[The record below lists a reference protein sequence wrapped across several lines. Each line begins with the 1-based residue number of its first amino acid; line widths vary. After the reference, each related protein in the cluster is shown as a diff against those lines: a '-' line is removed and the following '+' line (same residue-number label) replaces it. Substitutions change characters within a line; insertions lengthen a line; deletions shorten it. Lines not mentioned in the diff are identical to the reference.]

1 MRSRGQGAGWR
12 CEEGRGSTAW
22 REREPFDGGGLRWRG
37 FDDCKAGDMR
47 RFRSLLIDK
56 ADIRLPGLHVLTFA
70 LHRHLPEHASV
81 EPHKHGWAQAIL
93 YLSGNGRQML
103 AGSEARVEPGTLVLL
118 PPGVSHAFS
127 RGDGRAPLCVMI
139 DFRMRGAKRREPVV
153 CSMNRSE
160 LAQVKQQLGQL
171 MKLPAGTGAHGS
183 GADGAAPSKAGGR
196 GDALHWEGAV
206 AVLHVLMTSL
216 RAAGWLERAGVAGGT
231 KNAAAIQGMLAK
243 VNHESPLSHVIQKS
257 GYQRDHLNRLVKKET
272 GLTLGQFRAQHRLA
286 KAKELLAQGV
296 QVAAVASAVGLPDQS
311 YFARWFRRQTGQ
323 VPSVW
328 GRGAVG

>member
-1 MRSRGQGAGWR
+1 
-12 CEEGRGSTAW
+12 
-22 REREPFDGGGLRWRG
+22 
-37 FDDCKAGDMR
+37 MR

-81 EPHKHGWAQAIL
+81 EPHKHGWSQAIL
-93 YLSGNGRQML
+93 YLSGNGRQVL

-139 DFRMRGAKRREPVV
+139 DFRLKGARRREAVV
-153 CSMNRSE
+153 CSLNRSE

-171 MKLPAGTGAHGS
+171 MKLPGGAS
-183 GADGAAPSKAGGR
+183 GQN
-196 GDALHWEGAV
+196 ALHWEGAV
-206 AVLHVLMTSL
+206 AVLQVLITAL
-216 RAAGWLERAGVAGGT
+216 RSAGWLERVAAVAGG
-231 KNAAAIQGMLAK
+231 KNGSAIQGMLAK
-243 VNHESPLSHVIQKS
+243 VDHESPLGQVVQKS

-272 GLTLGQFRAQHRLA
+272 GLTLGQFRAQQRLT
-286 KAKELLAQGV
+286 KAKELLGQGV
-296 QVAAVASAVGLPDQS
+296 QVAAVATAVGLPDQS

-323 VPSVW
+323 APSVW
-328 GRGAVG
+328 GRGRVG

>member
-1 MRSRGQGAGWR
+1 
-12 CEEGRGSTAW
+12 
-22 REREPFDGGGLRWRG
+22 
-37 FDDCKAGDMR
+37 MR

-81 EPHKHGWAQAIL
+81 EPHKHGWSQAIL
-93 YLSGNGRQML
+93 YLSGNGRQVL

-139 DFRMRGAKRREPVV
+139 DFRLKGARRREAVV
-153 CSMNRSE
+153 CSLNRSE

-171 MKLPAGTGAHGS
+171 MKLPAGPGVRGS
-183 GADGAAPSKAGGR
+183 GADGAAPSKTSSR

-206 AVLHVLMTSL
+206 AVLQVLITAL
-216 RAAGWLERAGVAGGT
+216 RSAGWLERVAAVAGG
-231 KNAAAIQGMLAK
+231 KAGSAIQGMLAK
-243 VNHESPLSHVIQKS
+243 VDHESPLGQVVQKS

-272 GLTLGQFRAQHRLA
+272 GLTLGQFRAQQRLT
-286 KAKELLAQGV
+286 KAKELLGQGV
-296 QVAAVASAVGLPDQS
+296 QVAAVATAVGLPDQS

-323 VPSVW
+323 APSVW
-328 GRGAVG
+328 GRGRVG